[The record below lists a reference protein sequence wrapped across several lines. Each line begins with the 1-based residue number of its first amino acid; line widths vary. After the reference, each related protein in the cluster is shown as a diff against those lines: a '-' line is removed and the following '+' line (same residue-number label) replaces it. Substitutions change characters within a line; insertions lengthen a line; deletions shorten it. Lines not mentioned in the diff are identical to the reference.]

1 MRALALEDGLPK
13 TNELALG
20 LVDQQQVCSELA
32 GMHLCHEALY
42 LEVQRGQHLARQLAR
57 APVLVV
63 LR

>member
-1 MRALALEDGLPK
+1 MTK
-13 TNELALG
+13 TKELALG
-20 LVDQQQVCSELA
+20 RADQQQVCSELA
-32 GMHLCHEALY
+32 GMHLCDEALY